1 MWEPC
6 PLYPESRH
14 CRWRI
19 SRRDGAIANYS
30 VLLRCSS
37 DVALSECLSIGSL
50 KYMHHFGLE
59 CFSTRGEHCNLQAS
73 LAHSINELFSLS
85 LASALEFAAS
95 ALATNDLCG
104 TDFVRDKMCPVGAAS
119 LIGFSRSK
127 FPFSAHPARARA
139 RSRANGHFIFAPLHG
154 SGAYIV
160 PHHAPDAGGK
170 RRDLRG
176 RLLIC

>member
-14 CRWRI
+14 CRWQI

-95 ALATNDLCG
+95 ALATNDL
-104 TDFVRDKMCPVGAAS
+104 
-119 LIGFSRSK
+119 
-127 FPFSAHPARARA
+127 
-139 RSRANGHFIFAPLHG
+139 
-154 SGAYIV
+154 
-160 PHHAPDAGGK
+160 
-170 RRDLRG
+170 
-176 RLLIC
+176 